1 MKLISRE
8 LEQKLINQENN
19 RNCII
24 KARLTLEE
32 TLIYQFR
39 QLAIGLYAYQ
49 ILTEHSIGNEE
60 YKRIY
65 EFINDKT
72 IFEENELTEFKNSFA
87 MDIITKN
94 IKVIS
99 LDKLKDIKIRI
110 YNKDV
115 HLWEGYLINEQLS
128 ILGSSLR
135 FFFAGNDTLSLIR
148 IKELIGYPSNDFVQI
163 DGRFILGH
171 IGAISTTYFG
181 PVYDF
186 IDELAISPFFDDRAP
201 GFTIEETVVI
211 RRNVIQ
217 KALQKSDVENSDLW
231 LHTFIHETLHSSSYA
246 FKDGLLFAKGYWR
259 IYTERDICRYLN
271 KPRKFEEIK
280 KTFFLNF
287 EHPDIAIL
295 AEHGSDI
302 LDINIFR
309 ENLGNLQCILQD
321 MIKTGKIIEKD
332 KECFVC
338 CLYEQGKE
346 WELS

>member
-1 MKLISRE
+1 MKLISKE
-8 LEQKLINQENN
+8 LEQKLINQEND

-24 KARLTLEE
+24 RARLILEE
-32 TLIYQFR
+32 ALIYQFR

-49 ILTEHSIGNEE
+49 ILTDNFISNEE

-65 EFINDKT
+65 ELINNKT
-72 IFEENELTEFKNSFA
+72 VFEESELTAFKKSFA
-87 MDIITKN
+87 IDIVTKK
-94 IKVIS
+94 IEIVS
-99 LDKLKDIKIRI
+99 LDKLKDIQIRI
-110 YNKDV
+110 YSKNV
-115 HLWEGYLINEQLS
+115 RLWEGYLINEQLS

-135 FFFAGNDTLSLIR
+135 FFFAGNDSLSLMR
-148 IKELIGYPSNDFVQI
+148 IKELIDYPSNNFAKI

-186 IDELAISPFFDDRAP
+186 IDELAISPFFDDKVP
-201 GFTIEETVVI
+201 GFTIDETVVI

-217 KALQKSDVENSDLW
+217 KILQKNNVENSDMW
-231 LHTFIHETLHSSSYA
+231 LSVFIHETLHSSSYA

-259 IYTERDICRYLN
+259 IYTERDICRYLI
-271 KPRKFEEIK
+271 KPRTFEEIK

-287 EHPDIAIL
+287 EHPDIAVL
-295 AEHGSDI
+295 AEHGKDI

-309 ENLGNLQCILQD
+309 ENLGSLRCILQD
-321 MIKTGKIIEKD
+321 MIKMGKIIEKNKD
-332 KECFVC
+332 CFVC

-346 WELS
+346 WEIF

>member
-8 LEQKLINQENN
+8 LEQKLIDQENN

-32 TLIYQFR
+32 ILIYQFR

-49 ILTEHSIGNEE
+49 ILTEHSISNEE

-72 IFEENELTEFKNSFA
+72 IDEENELTVFKNSFA

-135 FFFAGNDTLSLIR
+135 FFFAGNDALSLMR
-148 IKELIGYPSNDFVQI
+148 IKELIGYPSNDFAQI
-163 DGRFILGH
+163 DGRFILGN

-186 IDELAISPFFDDRAP
+186 IDELAISPFFDDRVP

-211 RRNVIQ
+211 RRNVMQ
-217 KALQKSDVENSDLW
+217 KALQKSDVENSDMW

-271 KPRKFEEIK
+271 KPRTFEEIK
-280 KTFFLNF
+280 TTFFLNF

-309 ENLGNLQCILQD
+309 ENLGNLRCILQD

-346 WELS
+346 WELL